1 MKSPTP
7 EEQCTVGVFQIQ
19 YPICSVNFATPPL
32 HDLTI
37 SPHVKYSPIN
47 LPKKV
52 CSPMQSFFTKKV
64 PPYFVRGEE
73 TLCFI
78 FISFP
83 VCKGFIPNL
92 CGTNY
97 DLSSK
102 TTEPLFLKSC
112 SMVLKFS
119 KLFQPELQNHVAKN
133 IKLGD
138 KIVTNL

>member
-7 EEQCTVGVFQIQ
+7 EEQCAVGVFQIQ
-19 YPICSVNFATPPL
+19 YPISSVNFAHHPWMSDHQSPCE
-32 HDLTI
+32 I
-37 SPHVKYSPIN
+37 SPHKFAQKSLFAHAKLFY
-47 LPKKV
+47 
-52 CSPMQSFFTKKV
+52 KKV

-73 TLCFI
+73 TLCYI

-83 VCKGFIPNL
+83 ICKGFIPNL

-102 TTEPLFLKSC
+102 TTQPLFLKSC

-119 KLFQPELQNHVAKN
+119 KLFQPELQNHIAEN

-138 KIVTNL
+138 KIVTKL